1 MQQSYAM
8 ETLRSKIYLRPRQ
21 INIQNRPSSFENL
34 DKIRAQPNEYLKSD
48 WTGNAA
54 CCTHAETWTNN

>member
-8 ETLRSKIYLRPRQ
+8 ETLRSKIYLRPRK
-21 INIQNRPSSFENL
+21 INFQNRPSSFENL

-48 WTGNAA
+48 
-54 CCTHAETWTNN
+54 